1 MVATTVTVYQQDTGL
16 SRESTS
22 PLEYKEILVETA
34 DTADAT
40 NTFTV
45 TLAKYGMTAVKS
57 IKPWAHS
64 TNYSVITTGT
74 AATTSV
80 TAGVLTVTLG
90 ATVNTNEKQ
99 VFLIGGY

>member
-1 MVATTVTVYQQDTGL
+1 MAATTTTVYQQDTVF
-16 SRESTS
+16 SRESNS

-45 TLAKYGMTAVKS
+45 TLADYGITNVKS
-57 IKPWAHS
+57 IRQWEHS
-64 TNYSVITTGT
+64 TNYSVITRGT
-74 AATTSV
+74 AATTAVAS
-80 TAGVLTVTLG
+80 GVLTVTLG
-90 ATVNTNEKQ
+90 AGITDKKY